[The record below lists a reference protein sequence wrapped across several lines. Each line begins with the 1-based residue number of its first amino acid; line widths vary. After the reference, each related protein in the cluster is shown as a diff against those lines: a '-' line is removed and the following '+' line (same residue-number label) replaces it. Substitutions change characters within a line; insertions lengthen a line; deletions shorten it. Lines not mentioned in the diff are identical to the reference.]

1 VILTVAE
8 CNPVTRGQT
17 AAPSFKSAVMDNGI
31 RVLVPPF
38 IDVGTKIIVS
48 TEDGVYVRRAE

>member
-1 VILTVAE
+1 
-8 CNPVTRGQT
+8 
-17 AAPSFKSAVMDNGI
+17 MDNGI

>member
-1 VILTVAE
+1 M
-8 CNPVTRGQT
+8 RGQT
-17 AAPSFKSAVMDNGI
+17 AAPSYKSAVMDNGI

-38 IDVGTKIIVS
+38 IEVGTKIVVS